1 MTKTKADLWKEFG
14 KMSYRSNPWPWFRLL
29 YVEGVPGVDG
39 EESVYC
45 IESLKY
51 PGYYMVDPGV
61 LGQPGF
67 ELRKSDNPFS
77 PSSSW
82 AWFEVY
88 RAG

>member
-1 MTKTKADLWKEFG
+1 MAFKKDRW
-14 KMSYRSNPWPWFRLL
+14 SWFRLL
-29 YVEGVPGVDG
+29 YVEGVAGATG

-67 ELRKSDNPFS
+67 ELRKSDNPFLD
-77 PSSSW
+77 SW
-82 AWFEVY
+82 AHFEIA
-88 RAG
+88 RF